1 VTQLIYVGAIVPA
14 QGECA
19 ATVMFGAELSAEQG
33 MPNEARCRATMAN
46 DMTDE
51 QWRAHWKT
59 IVPEP
64 AAIWNARLSGHPVGQ
79 PITYISMADDLGA
92 TPELTRRSMTN
103 LGPDVDH
110 RVVPGGHLAMVTKPR
125 ELAEIINDLV
135 NC

>member
-1 VTQLIYVGAIVPA
+1 
-14 QGECA
+14 
-19 ATVMFGAELSAEQG
+19 
-33 MPNEARCRATMAN
+33 MAN

-64 AAIWNARLSGHPVGQ
+64 AAIWNARLSGYPVGV

-92 TPELTRRSMTN
+92 TPELTRRSMAN
-103 LGPDVDH
+103 LGADVDH
-110 RVVPGGHLAMVTKPR
+110 RVVQGGHLVMLTKPR